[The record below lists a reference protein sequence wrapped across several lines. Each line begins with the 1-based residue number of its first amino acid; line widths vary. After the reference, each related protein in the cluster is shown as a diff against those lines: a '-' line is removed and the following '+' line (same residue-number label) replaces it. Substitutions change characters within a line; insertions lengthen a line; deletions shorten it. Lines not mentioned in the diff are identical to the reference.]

1 MCDKKILSNGNLILS
16 KEEKQEKKE
25 KLEKIFQ
32 NMLSE
37 LGFDWEN
44 DPNQRETPKRM
55 AKMYMDEL
63 LVGCYSEP
71 PNITKFPNTKDYDE
85 MIISGPISVKSMCS
99 HHYCPFIGHA
109 WVGYI
114 PDKEVVGLSKLARIT
129 QFFMRRPQIQEELN
143 QQIANYIQDL
153 LNPKGVIVVIRS
165 QHHCMTIRGVEEPNS
180 WMYTSSV
187 RGAFAENPE
196 TRKEFFDVCNIKA
209 N

>member
-1 MCDKKILSNGNLILS
+1 MCDKIHANGNTPLTKEQI
-16 KEEKQEKKE
+16 EEKKQ
-25 KLEKIFQ
+25 KLESVFSEMIEIF
-32 NMLSE
+32 E
-37 LGFDWEN
+37 FDRDEDAN
-44 DPNQRETPKRM
+44 VKDTPKRM

-63 LVGCYSEP
+63 LVGCYSQP

-85 MIISGPISVKSMCS
+85 MIISGPISVKSICS
-99 HHYCPFIGHA
+99 HHFVPFIGHA

-143 QQIANYIQDL
+143 QQIANYIEDL
-153 LNPKGVIVVIRS
+153 LSPKGVIVVIRS